1 METQEICNRD
11 HLTCKIGCHCC
22 VHPGVLPNS
31 LRYINR
37 NDAHRASH
45 PSALIIPYGRGGV
58 KRLER
63 KLDQS
68 LSSDKILEPVLDRV
82 YFVVPAM
89 DSTDVVKQGNQR
101 ILGKGHRDGLALVVI
116 IYSDNSRKR
125 NLLLGDIP

>member
-1 METQEICNRD
+1 METQEIGDRD
-11 HLTCKIGCHCC
+11 HLTCKIGCGRCI
-22 VHPGVLPNS
+22 HPCVLPNS
-31 LRYINR
+31 LRYIHR
-37 NDAHRASH
+37 NDAHRASL
-45 PSALIIPYGRGGV
+45 PSADIIPYGRGGV

-89 DSTDVVKQGNQR
+89 DFIDVAKQGNQR
-101 ILGKGHRDGLALVVI
+101 ILGNGHRDGLALVVI

-125 NLLLGDIP
+125 NLLLCDIP